1 MRLTRHTEA
10 ETFNR
15 KEMVKALGEY
25 LGVRP
30 HYEGMPSKA
39 YTVGAFTVDFEGAI
53 IGNDFTPIREFLVLE
68 GYAQPDDFEAPAE
81 AEAEE
86 AEAHVEEAPIAITNT
101 ETETAEDTPLVS
113 ITFPVPDMT
122 VLGLKNL
129 VFMLYTKQVLLNHAL
144 GMDVLTIDKNL
155 ISRLQEYTPASME
168 EFSVILKDAYGLDM
182 LEGFM
187 YEDGKV
193 TMTFPRDKENPTEWA
208 LFGKLFKLIVDC
220 AQSATRTHP
229 VLQTPD
235 NERYY
240 MHSWLIRLGCGGT
253 EHKALRHRM
262 IQKLDGYCAF
272 PDETRAQKH
281 RDKYKEIRRIRREVN
296 EEADRR

>member
-1 MRLTRHTEA
+1 MRFTRHTEA

-30 HYEGMPSKA
+30 HYEGMPSRA

-53 IGNDFTPIREFLVLE
+53 IGDDFTPIREFLISE

-81 AEAEE
+81 TQVEDEQAADEE
-86 AEAHVEEAPIAITNT
+86 P
-101 ETETAEDTPLVS
+101 ETGTVADAPLVS

-122 VLGLKNL
+122 VTGLKNL

-144 GMDVLTIDKNL
+144 GLDVLTIDKNL

-168 EFSVILKDAYGLDM
+168 EFSVILKDAHGLDM

-229 VLQTPD
+229 VL
-235 NERYY
+235 
-240 MHSWLIRLGCGGT
+240 
-253 EHKALRHRM
+253 
-262 IQKLDGYCAF
+262 
-272 PDETRAQKH
+272 
-281 RDKYKEIRRIRREVN
+281 
-296 EEADRR
+296 

>member
-53 IGNDFTPIREFLVLE
+53 IGNDFTPIREFLILE

-81 AEAEE
+81 AEAEDE
-86 AEAHVEEAPIAITNT
+86 QDADVESEIGNIAD
-101 ETETAEDTPLVS
+101 APLVS

-144 GMDVLTIDKNL
+144 GLDVLTIDKNL

-168 EFSVILKDAYGLDM
+168 EFNTILKDAHGLDM

-208 LFGKLFKLIVDC
+208 LFGKLFKLIVNC

-253 EHKALRHRM
+253 EHKELRRRM

-272 PDETRAQKH
+272 PDENRAQKH

>member
-1 MRLTRHTEA
+1 
-10 ETFNR
+10 
-15 KEMVKALGEY
+15 
-25 LGVRP
+25 
-30 HYEGMPSKA
+30 MPSKA

-53 IGNDFTPIREFLVLE
+53 IGDDFTPIREFLISE

-81 AEAEE
+81 AEVEDEQAADEE
-86 AEAHVEEAPIAITNT
+86 SETGAIAD
-101 ETETAEDTPLVS
+101 APLVS

-144 GMDVLTIDKNL
+144 GLDVLTIDKNL
-155 ISRLQEYTPASME
+155 ISRLQEYTPTSME
-168 EFSVILKDAYGLDM
+168 EFSMILKDAHGLDM

-208 LFGKLFKLIVDC
+208 LFGKLFRLIVDC

-253 EHKALRHRM
+253 EHKELRRRM

>member
-53 IGNDFTPIREFLVLE
+53 IGDDFTPIREFLISE

-86 AEAHVEEAPIAITNT
+86 AEAHVEESPIAITDT

-168 EFSVILKDAYGLDM
+168 EFSTILKDAHGLYM

-208 LFGKLFKLIVDC
+208 LFGELFKLIVNC

-253 EHKALRHRM
+253 EHKELRRRM

-272 PDETRAQKH
+272 PDETRAQRH

>member
-1 MRLTRHTEA
+1 MRFARHTEA

-25 LGVRP
+25 LGVQP
-30 HYEGMPSKA
+30 HYNGMPSKS
-39 YTVGAFTVDFEGAI
+39 YTIGAFTVDFEGAI
-53 IGNDFTPIREFLVLE
+53 IGDDFTPIMEFLISA

-81 AEAEE
+81 VQADDGQLADEE
-86 AEAHVEEAPIAITNT
+86 QETGT
-101 ETETAEDTPLVS
+101 EEDTPLVS
-113 ITFPVPDMT
+113 ITLPVPDMT

-144 GMDVLTIDKNL
+144 GLDVLTIDQALVN
-155 ISRLQEYTPASME
+155 RLQEYTPVSME
-168 EFSVILKDAYGLDM
+168 EFSMILKDANGLDM

-193 TMTFPRDKENPTEWA
+193 TMTFPRDEENPTEWA
-208 LFGKLFKLIVDC
+208 LFGMFFKLIVDW

-229 VLQTPD
+229 VLQMPD

-253 EHKALRHRM
+253 EHKALRRRM

-272 PDETRAQKH
+272 PDENRAQKH
-281 RDKYKEIRRIRREVN
+281 RDKYQEIRRIRREVN

>member
-53 IGNDFTPIREFLVLE
+53 IGDDFTPIREFLISE

-86 AEAHVEEAPIAITNT
+86 AEAHVEESPIAITDT
-101 ETETAEDTPLVS
+101 ETGTVADAPLVS

-122 VLGLKNL
+122 VTGLKNL

-144 GMDVLTIDKNL
+144 GLDVLTIDKNL
-155 ISRLQEYTPASME
+155 ISRLQEYTPDGMD
-168 EFSVILKDAYGLDM
+168 EFSMILKDAHGLDM

-193 TMTFPRDKENPTEWA
+193 TMTFPRDKDNPTEWA
-208 LFGKLFKLIVDC
+208 LFGKLFKLIVNC

-253 EHKALRHRM
+253 EHKELRRRM

>member
-30 HYEGMPSKA
+30 YHEGMPSKA

-53 IGNDFTPIREFLVLE
+53 IGDDFTPIREFLISE

-86 AEAHVEEAPIAITNT
+86 AEAHVEESPIAITDT

-168 EFSVILKDAYGLDM
+168 EFSMILKDAHGLYM

-208 LFGKLFKLIVDC
+208 LFGKLFKLIVSC

-229 VLQTPD
+229 VMQTPD

-240 MHSWLIRLGCGGT
+240 MHSWLIRLGCGGP
-253 EHKALRHRM
+253 EHKDLRRRM

-272 PDETRAQKH
+272 PDETRAQRH

>member
-53 IGNDFTPIREFLVLE
+53 IGDDFTPISEFLISE

-86 AEAHVEEAPIAITNT
+86 AEAHVEESPIAITDT

-144 GMDVLTIDKNL
+144 GLDVLTIDKNL

-168 EFSVILKDAYGLDM
+168 EFSMILKDAHGLDM

-193 TMTFPRDKENPTEWA
+193 TMTFPRDKDNPTEWA
-208 LFGKLFKLIVDC
+208 LFEKLFKLIVDC

-253 EHKALRHRM
+253 EHKALRRRM

>member
-53 IGNDFTPIREFLVLE
+53 IGDDFTPIREFLISE

-81 AEAEE
+81 SEGEE
-86 AEAHVEEAPIAITNT
+86 ADAQIEETPIAITNT
-101 ETETAEDTPLVS
+101 ETGTAEDTPLVS

-155 ISRLQEYTPASME
+155 ISRLQEYTPDGMD
-168 EFSVILKDAYGLDM
+168 EFSMILKDAHGLDM

-208 LFGKLFKLIVDC
+208 LFGKLFKLIVNC

-240 MHSWLIRLGCGGT
+240 MHSWLIQLGCGGT
-253 EHKALRHRM
+253 EHKDLRRRM

-272 PDETRAQKH
+272 PDETRAQRH
-281 RDKYKEIRRIRREVN
+281 RDKCKEIRRIRREVN

>member
-30 HYEGMPSKA
+30 HYEGMPSRA

-53 IGNDFTPIREFLVLE
+53 IGDDFTPIREFLISE

-86 AEAHVEEAPIAITNT
+86 AEAHVEEAPIAITDT

-113 ITFPVPDMT
+113 ITFPVPDLT

-168 EFSVILKDAYGLDM
+168 EFSVILKDAHGLDM

-220 AQSATRTHP
+220 AQLATRTHP

-253 EHKALRHRM
+253 EHKALRRRM

>member
-39 YTVGAFTVDFEGAI
+39 YTVGTFTVDFEGAI
-53 IGNDFTPIREFLVLE
+53 IGDDFTPIREFLISE

-86 AEAHVEEAPIAITNT
+86 AEAHVEEAPIAITDT

-168 EFSVILKDAYGLDM
+168 EFSMILKDAHGLDM

-220 AQSATRTHP
+220 AQLATRTHP

-253 EHKALRHRM
+253 EHKALRRRM
-262 IQKLDGYCAF
+262 IQTLDGYCAF
-272 PDETRAQKH
+272 PDENRAQKH

>member
-1 MRLTRHTEA
+1 MRFTRHTEA

-30 HYEGMPSKA
+30 HYEGMPSRA

-53 IGNDFTPIREFLVLE
+53 IGDDFTPIREFLISE
-68 GYAQPDDFEAPAE
+68 GYAQPGDFEAPAE
-81 AEAEE
+81 AQ
-86 AEAHVEEAPIAITNT
+86 VEDEQAADDEPETGAIAD
-101 ETETAEDTPLVS
+101 APLVS
-113 ITFPVPDMT
+113 ITFPVPYMT
-122 VLGLKNL
+122 VTGLRNL

-144 GMDVLTIDKNL
+144 GLDVLTIDKNL

-168 EFSVILKDAYGLDM
+168 EFSVILKDAHGLDM

-220 AQSATRTHP
+220 AQLATRTHP

-253 EHKALRHRM
+253 EHKDLRRRM

>member
-1 MRLTRHTEA
+1 MA
-10 ETFNR
+10 
-15 KEMVKALGEY
+15 
-25 LGVRP
+25 
-30 HYEGMPSKA
+30 
-39 YTVGAFTVDFEGAI
+39 
-53 IGNDFTPIREFLVLE
+53 
-68 GYAQPDDFEAPAE
+68 
-81 AEAEE
+81 
-86 AEAHVEEAPIAITNT
+86 
-101 ETETAEDTPLVS
+101 S
-113 ITFPVPDMT
+113 ICC
-122 VLGLKNL
+122 
-129 VFMLYTKQVLLNHAL
+129 
-144 GMDVLTIDKNL
+144 
-155 ISRLQEYTPASME
+155 
-168 EFSVILKDAYGLDM
+168 
-182 LEGFM
+182 M

-253 EHKALRHRM
+253 EHKALRRRM

-272 PDETRAQKH
+272 PDETRAQRH

>member
-30 HYEGMPSKA
+30 HYEGMPTRA

-53 IGNDFTPIREFLVLE
+53 IGDDFTPISEFLISE
-68 GYAQPDDFEAPAE
+68 GYAQPVDFEASSMTQAGDTPVQAADE
-81 AEAEE
+81 SESA
-86 AEAHVEEAPIAITNT
+86 VETPPGGDAG
-101 ETETAEDTPLVS
+101 TAEVS
-113 ITFPVPDMT
+113 ITLPVPDMT

-144 GMDVLTIDKNL
+144 GADVLTIDKNL
-155 ISRLQEYTPASME
+155 ISQIQENTPKSME
-168 EFSVILKDAYGLDM
+168 EFGTILKDAWSLDM
-182 LEGFM
+182 LNGFM
-187 YEDGKV
+187 YGDGKV
-193 TMTFPRDKENPTEWA
+193 TMTFPRDDQNPTEWV
-208 LFGKLFKLIVDC
+208 LFGDLFKLIIGC

-229 VLQTPD
+229 VLQRPD

-253 EHKALRHRM
+253 ERKALRHRM

>member
-1 MRLTRHTEA
+1 
-10 ETFNR
+10 
-15 KEMVKALGEY
+15 
-25 LGVRP
+25 
-30 HYEGMPSKA
+30 MPSKA

-53 IGNDFTPIREFLVLE
+53 IGDDFTPIREFLISE

-86 AEAHVEEAPIAITNT
+86 AEAHVEESPIAITDT
-101 ETETAEDTPLVS
+101 KTETAEDTPLVS

-144 GMDVLTIDKNL
+144 GMDMLTIDKNL

-168 EFSVILKDAYGLDM
+168 EFSVILKDAHGLDM

-208 LFGKLFKLIVDC
+208 LFGKLFKLIVNC

-253 EHKALRHRM
+253 EHKALRRRM

>member
-1 MRLTRHTEA
+1 
-10 ETFNR
+10 
-15 KEMVKALGEY
+15 
-25 LGVRP
+25 
-30 HYEGMPSKA
+30 MPSKA

-53 IGNDFTPIREFLVLE
+53 IGDDFTPIREFLISE

-86 AEAHVEEAPIAITNT
+86 AEAHVEESPIAITDT
-101 ETETAEDTPLVS
+101 ETGTVADAPLVS

-122 VLGLKNL
+122 VTGLKNL

-144 GMDVLTIDKNL
+144 GLDVLTIDKNL
-155 ISRLQEYTPASME
+155 ISRLQEYTPDGMD
-168 EFSVILKDAYGLDM
+168 EFSMILKDAHGLDM

-193 TMTFPRDKENPTEWA
+193 TMTFPRDKDNPTEWA

-220 AQSATRTHP
+220 AQLATRTHP

-253 EHKALRHRM
+253 EHKALRRRM
-262 IQKLDGYCAF
+262 IQKLGGYCAF
-272 PDETRAQKH
+272 PDENRAQKH

>member
-53 IGNDFTPIREFLVLE
+53 IGNDFTPIREFLILE

-81 AEAEE
+81 AEAEDE
-86 AEAHVEEAPIAITNT
+86 QDADVESEIGNIAD
-101 ETETAEDTPLVS
+101 APLVS

-144 GMDVLTIDKNL
+144 GLDVLTIDKNL

-168 EFSVILKDAYGLDM
+168 EFSMILKDAHGLDM

-187 YEDGKV
+187 YEDDKV

-208 LFGKLFKLIVDC
+208 LFGKLFKLIVNC

-253 EHKALRHRM
+253 EHKDLRRRM

-272 PDETRAQKH
+272 PDETRAQRH

>member
-53 IGNDFTPIREFLVLE
+53 IGDDFTPIREFLISE

-86 AEAHVEEAPIAITNT
+86 AEAYVEEAPIAITDT
-101 ETETAEDTPLVS
+101 ETETAEDAPLVS

-122 VLGLKNL
+122 VTGLKNL

-144 GMDVLTIDKNL
+144 GLDVLTIDKNL

-168 EFSVILKDAYGLDM
+168 EFSMILKDAHGLDM

-193 TMTFPRDKENPTEWA
+193 TMTFPRDKDNPTEWA
-208 LFGKLFKLIVDC
+208 LFGMLFKLIVDC

-253 EHKALRHRM
+253 EHKALRRRM
-262 IQKLDGYCAF
+262 IQKLGGYCAF

>member
-30 HYEGMPSKA
+30 HYEGMPTKA

-53 IGNDFTPIREFLVLE
+53 IGDDFTPIREFLISE
-68 GYAQPDDFEAPAE
+68 GFALPVDFEAPAE
-81 AEAEE
+81 THAEE
-86 AEAHVEEAPIAITNT
+86 PEAQVQEVPVAVAAS
-101 ETETAEDTPLVS
+101 ETESIADTPLVS

-122 VLGLKNL
+122 VLSLKNL

-144 GMDVLTIDKNL
+144 GLDVLTIDQNL

-168 EFSVILKDAYGLDM
+168 EFSMILKDANGLDM

-208 LFGKLFKLIVDC
+208 LFGKLFKMIVDC

-240 MHSWLIRLGCGGT
+240 MHSWLIRLGCGGP
-253 EHKALRHRM
+253 EHKALRRRM

-272 PDETRAQKH
+272 PDETRAQHH

>member
-15 KEMVKALGEY
+15 KEM
-25 LGVRP
+25 
-30 HYEGMPSKA
+30 GMPSKA
-39 YTVGAFTVDFEGAI
+39 YTVSAFTVDFEGAI
-53 IGNDFTPIREFLVLE
+53 IGDDFTPIREFLISE
-68 GYAQPDDFEAPAE
+68 GYAQPDDFEAPTE
-81 AEAEE
+81 AEAEDDQ
-86 AEAHVEEAPIAITNT
+86 AADEEPETGAIAD
-101 ETETAEDTPLVS
+101 APLVS

-168 EFSVILKDAYGLDM
+168 EFSTILKDAHGLDM

-208 LFGKLFKLIVDC
+208 LFGKLFKLIVNC

-253 EHKALRHRM
+253 EHKELRHRM

-272 PDETRAQKH
+272 PDENRAQKH

>member
-53 IGNDFTPIREFLVLE
+53 IGDDFTLIKEFLISE
-68 GYAQPDDFEAPAE
+68 GYAQPDDFDAPAE
-81 AEAEE
+81 VEAEE
-86 AEAHVEEAPIAITNT
+86 AEAHVEEVPIAITNT
-101 ETETAEDTPLVS
+101 ETETAEDIPLVS

-144 GMDVLTIDKNL
+144 GLDVLTIDKNL
-155 ISRLQEYTPASME
+155 ISRLQEYTPDGMD
-168 EFSVILKDAYGLDM
+168 EFSMILKDAHSLDM

-193 TMTFPRDKENPTEWA
+193 TMTFPRDKDNPTEWA
-208 LFGKLFKLIVDC
+208 LFGKLFKLIVSC

-229 VLQTPD
+229 VMQTPD

-240 MHSWLIRLGCGGT
+240 MHSWLIRLGCGGP
-253 EHKALRHRM
+253 EHKDLRRRM

-272 PDETRAQKH
+272 PDETRAQRH

>member
-53 IGNDFTPIREFLVLE
+53 IGDDFTPIREFLISE

-86 AEAHVEEAPIAITNT
+86 AEAHVEESPIAITDT

-122 VLGLKNL
+122 VPGLRNL

-144 GMDVLTIDKNL
+144 GLDVLTIDKNL

-168 EFSVILKDAYGLDM
+168 EFSVILKDAHGLDM

-220 AQSATRTHP
+220 AQSSTCTHP

-253 EHKALRHRM
+253 EHKALRRRM